1 MKKYFSIFL
10 AMIFVISAA
19 TPALADEA
27 ACATAEQGNVMLI
40 DGAFVQDN
48 SSNDAIT
55 YSGLTVQTSD
65 DLNCTMEF
73 VLQVDDNSYSIGVSG
88 ELEEYTLS
96 SETVIH
102 HGCLRGSTSIDDV
115 SYNVTVGLTEEVESG
130 SINAGVVLM
139 PVGDGW
145 SNNVIIFSMGDYV
158 VSPALT
164 SIIAGN
170 DVTNISVPIHTQTQQ
185 EISNALGVSVRV
197 LGSEERSVSVRTY
210 LNTNQSQHYIYEHFS
225 YTGSG
230 GGVSYSLSEIQV
242 GARESSTILNL
253 EGPHFPTGSDV
264 SKTDV
269 DPNDFLNIVWAV
281 ICDAISRYLP
291 ASTLTALISEL
302 SGRSSAPNE
311 VGQYANNNWIT
322 LRGSGI
328 YDQIWDCGLACTFA
342 TGPTASMSTGMALV
356 TGYGNAT
363 FRVVQNVPLSGA
375 VSFYL
380 DATEV
385 TGSVTV
391 RVG

>member
-40 DGAFVQDN
+40 DRAFVQDN

-102 HGCLRGSTSIDDV
+102 HGCLRGS
-115 SYNVTVGLTEEVESG
+115 
-130 SINAGVVLM
+130 
-139 PVGDGW
+139 
-145 SNNVIIFSMGDYV
+145 
-158 VSPALT
+158 
-164 SIIAGN
+164 
-170 DVTNISVPIHTQTQQ
+170 
-185 EISNALGVSVRV
+185 
-197 LGSEERSVSVRTY
+197 
-210 LNTNQSQHYIYEHFS
+210 
-225 YTGSG
+225 
-230 GGVSYSLSEIQV
+230 
-242 GARESSTILNL
+242 
-253 EGPHFPTGSDV
+253 
-264 SKTDV
+264 
-269 DPNDFLNIVWAV
+269 
-281 ICDAISRYLP
+281 
-291 ASTLTALISEL
+291 
-302 SGRSSAPNE
+302 
-311 VGQYANNNWIT
+311 
-322 LRGSGI
+322 GI

-363 FRVVQNVPLSGA
+363 FHVVQNVPLSGA